1 MDKTAEINSRLLALE
16 KQFPNDLN
24 VAALK
29 IYVDFCLKN
38 HDTKIAV
45 AEKHHILTRASF
57 PAFAKEP
64 TILVRLSPASHLK
77 AHYLLVLALPSNLK
91 ALYAFNLMI
100 NTRGARAKTAGLYSD
115 DEIQKFAAQYEAT
128 KLKLLPH
135 LRQTGRIRGNSN
147 AKSEWWLALGRREGR
162 RAVESGRLKCMR
174 TPENCAKGGRVSGRN
189 HVESGTGI
197 FGLSAEQTRINKLK
211 GSLIGCRATNATTN
225 GRKSNG
231 GRATNL
237 TTNGRKSAGGRRS
250 KELGVG
256 AFAYGVPAAAGRV
269 STHNKWHVNRGQ
281 FNPKCQVC
289 IEEFIGESV

>member
-128 KLKLLPH
+128 KLRLLPH

-147 AKSEWWLALGRREGR
+147 VKSEWWLALGRREGR

-197 FGLSAEQTRINKLK
+197 FGLSAEQTLQFPPKAVMRLLPRRKL
-211 GSLIGCRATNATTN
+211 IRDHT
-225 GRKSNG
+225 R
-231 GRATNL
+231 
-237 TTNGRKSAGGRRS
+237 GRRLPQFLLRIPLLLRS
-250 KELGVG
+250 L
-256 AFAYGVPAAAGRV
+256 APRLWSCALTARSSRFWR
-269 STHNKWHVNRGQ
+269 STSSTESNK
-281 FNPKCQVC
+281 P
-289 IEEFIGESV
+289 GETTRA